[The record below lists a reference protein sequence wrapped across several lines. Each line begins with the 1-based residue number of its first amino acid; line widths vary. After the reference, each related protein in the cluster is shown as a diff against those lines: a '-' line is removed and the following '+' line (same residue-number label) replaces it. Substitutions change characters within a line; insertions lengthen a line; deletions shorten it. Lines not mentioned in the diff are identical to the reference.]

1 MTALVFR
8 HLKLY
13 FRNKS
18 NVFFSILGAL
28 IAFVLYLV
36 FLQKNLETSWKQ
48 IPNSQLLLDLWVMG
62 GVLAVTGITTA
73 WTGAAKIVV
82 DKERQVWDDF
92 ILTDLSPFKI
102 QLSYLLS
109 ASLIAL
115 VMQAFLFAVM
125 AAYFSWQDGLTI
137 PLALYPQLLL
147 VAVISAVSAALL
159 SVIIVQF
166 LSSTEAEGRLGT
178 IIGTASG
185 FLVGVYVPIG
195 VLPTMAQN
203 MIKFVPGAYVA
214 SLYRQLLMTEKLDS
228 LNIPLAEF
236 KELMGIGLKLEHLT
250 TEADT
255 YKILVLVIGLEALIL
270 LAVVL
275 TKTAKKV

>member
-48 IPNSQLLLDLWVMG
+48 IPDSQLLLDLWVMG

-203 MIKFVPGAYVA
+203 VIKFVPGA
-214 SLYRQLLMTEKLDS
+214 
-228 LNIPLAEF
+228 
-236 KELMGIGLKLEHLT
+236 
-250 TEADT
+250 
-255 YKILVLVIGLEALIL
+255 
-270 LAVVL
+270 
-275 TKTAKKV
+275 